1 MMTSKEEEQTPGEIR
16 GRTEEWNMGKAVELR
31 DVEIA
36 ALKPYERNAKQHSKE
51 QVEKIGDSIRRL
63 GFLSPCL
70 IDQDMNVIAGHGR
83 IMAAKQIGWDRV
95 PCVFIE
101 GLTAEERKAYILADN
116 RLTELGE
123 WNMDMVQQELA
134 ALADADFDISITG
147 FDTDLRFDDSMAQI
161 TDDGWTDAEVHE
173 AEEPRS
179 RIGDIYQLGNH
190 RLMCGDST
198 DPDMVAALMDGT
210 QADLLVTDPPY
221 GVAYEDKIDRLN
233 RWLDPEHIN
242 RKKGKQQIKNDG
254 SETEAE
260 ETIRKAIKNAD
271 QHMKKGAVFYI
282 WHQGLKFEIFRNACQ
297 DTGWTVKQLLI
308 WVKNSFVPGL
318 QDYQWKHEP
327 CLYGWKDG
335 AAHYFLDSRK
345 QTTVIEDPIPDFR
358 NMKKDEL
365 LELVEKI
372 FDEERTPT
380 TVIHEAK
387 PLKSDLHP
395 TMKPVKLIARLIR
408 NSSEPGQTVLDLFG
422 GSGTTLIACEQM
434 DRRCCMMEFDP
445 HYADVIVDRWEK
457 MTGLKALKVNGYTIG
472 GVLEDSVTAA

>member
-1 MMTSKEEEQTPGEIR
+1 
-16 GRTEEWNMGKAVELR
+16 MGKAVELR
-31 DVEIA
+31 EVEIA
-36 ALKPYERNAKQHSKE
+36 ALKPYERNAKKHSRE
-51 QVEKIGDSIRRL
+51 QVGKIGDSIRRM

-83 IMAAKQIGWDRV
+83 IMAAKEIGWETV

-116 RLTELGE
+116 RLTELGD
-123 WNMDMVQQELA
+123 WDMDMVQQELA

-161 TDDGWTDAEVHE
+161 TDDGWTEDETHA

-221 GVAYEDKIDRLN
+221 NVGY
-233 RWLDPEHIN
+233 
-242 RKKGKQQIKNDG
+242 GK
-254 SETEAE
+254 SETEE
-260 ETIRKAIKNAD
+260 QLRKRRRKVRGHVQDENVFLLNDDLPEADFIEFISKAMRNGKNALKDGGVFYVWYATLVTD
-271 QHMKKGAVFYI
+271 QFFAAMKKAE
-282 WHQGLKFEIFRNACQ
+282 LEIRQ
-297 DTGWTVKQLLI
+297 ILI
-308 WVKNSFVPGL
+308 WVKNTFILGR
-318 QDYQWKHEP
+318 QDYQWQHEP
-327 CLYGWKDG
+327 CLYGWKEG

-345 QTTVIEDPIPDFR
+345 QSTVIEDQLPDLSR
-358 NMKKDEL
+358 MKKADMEAL
-365 LELVEKI
+365 LREIYKAEMQT
-372 FDEERTPT
+372 D
-380 TVIHEAK
+380 VIREAK
-387 PLKSDLHP
+387 PNVSELHP
-395 TMKPVKLIARLIR
+395 TMKPLKLIARQIR

-472 GVLEDSVTAA
+472 GGVLEDSVTAA